1 MGIQIDKIKGPLMH
15 KHKGNEVNIIYTNHK
30 AMPEKV
36 GGHEVGSTFDKVPL
50 DTMLT
55 NLLYPYQYPALSVF
69 GMVGQAQLFEVGVNI
84 DGDKSFTWN
93 RSNTENILPNTGI
106 IKEMNGNT
114 VISSGIDLLLPPK
127 IVSMTIPNTVPIA
140 KSYRI
145 EGTNGKNQ
153 NFVSNLFAILST
165 YPVYYWKVN
174 SPGATPTRPTAAQGL
189 LAAATKMGI
198 QSNGDITITF
208 NSANDDYIGFAVP
221 AINAL
226 FTKWYITALNTGN
239 IGGVVSP
246 GGNLF
251 PDPDTINLTSLQSL
265 WTAIPYRV
273 YNSNYRT
280 SVVSITFKRA

>member
-1 MGIQIDKIKGPLMH
+1 MGLQIDKIKGPLMH
-15 KHKGNEVNIIYTNHK
+15 GHKGNEVDITYTNAK

-36 GGHEVGSTFDKVPL
+36 GGHEVGSTFNKVPL
-50 DTMLT
+50 KTMLT
-55 NLLYPYQYPALSVF
+55 NLLYPYQYPAMSGF
-69 GMVGQAQLFEVGVNI
+69 GISGQSQLVEVGVNI

-93 RSNTENILPNTGI
+93 RTNIENILPNSGTI
-106 IKEMNGNT
+106 RETIGNT
-114 VISSGIDLLLPPK
+114 VISSLIDLLLPPK
-127 IVSMTIPNTVPIA
+127 VVTMAIPNLVPIS

-145 EGTNGKNQ
+145 EGLNGKNQ
-153 NFVSNLFAILST
+153 TFISNLFAILST

-189 LAAATKMGI
+189 LAAASKVVI
-198 QSNGDITITF
+198 QSNGDITLTF
-208 NSANDDYIGFAVP
+208 NSVNDDYIGFAVP

-239 IGGVVSP
+239 IGGAVSP

-265 WTAIPYRV
+265 WTAIPYRI

-280 SVVSITFKRA
+280 SVASITFKRA